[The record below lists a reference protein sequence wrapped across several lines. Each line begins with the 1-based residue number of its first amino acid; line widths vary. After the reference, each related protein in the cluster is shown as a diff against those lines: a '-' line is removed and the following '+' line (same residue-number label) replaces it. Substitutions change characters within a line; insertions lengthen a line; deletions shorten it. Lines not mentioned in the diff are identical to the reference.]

1 MTNAE
6 LLKKV
11 KDALSISG
19 NYQDATLNVYIEEVK
34 EYLKSAGLATET
46 IQGIKCVGIICRG
59 VTDLWAYGV
68 GEGKLSSYFMQRV
81 SQLVLDEKKVIA
93 DKPQEP
99 GSDSGLTEEQL
110 AKINTILIY
119 GDGSN
124 VLTDSGEY
132 VNFETTVKE
141 IIDKSGGVGESGKDG
156 KDGFSPI
163 AKVTKTGEITT
174 VSITDKNGTTTAKI
188 YDGANGKDGVDGS
201 NGVGIAKIEK
211 TATVGLID
219 TYTIFYTNNTT
230 TTFTVKNGKDGA
242 NGSGG
247 SESVDLSNYYNKSEV
262 DSKIDGLD
270 LGDKNVQA
278 DWNTADKASD
288 SYIRNKP
295 TIPKAYDDTALAER
309 VASLENSA
317 FSGNYEDLQNKPTI
331 PTKVS
336 QLENDKGYL
345 TQSDI
350 ETASTH
356 THANKAVL
364 DGITVEKVSEWNNK
378 SNFDGDYNSL
388 INKPSIPVVTNDL
401 TDSLKAQYDDAVKKA
416 HSHTNKSA
424 LDTITS
430 AKIKSW
436 DSKSEFTGS
445 YEDLT
450 DKPTIPSVEG
460 LATETYVDNAV
471 SSVPVYDDAEIKAS
485 VADLQTNKASKTDI
499 ADFQTQ
505 AQVESLVSSE
515 IAKIVANAPSNFDT
529 LKEIADWIATHENSA
544 SAMNTAI
551 TANTQAIANC
561 VKKTDITISAT
572 DIGEG
577 STLANGALY
586 FVYE

>member
-34 EYLKSAGLATET
+34 EYLKSAGIAAET

-81 SQLVLDEKKVIA
+81 SQLVLDEKKIIA

-99 GSDSGLTEEQL
+99 GSDSSLTEEQL
-110 AKINTILIY
+110 AKINAILIY

-262 DSKIDGLD
+262 DSK
-270 LGDKNVQA
+270 
-278 DWNTADKASD
+278 
-288 SYIRNKP
+288 
-295 TIPKAYDDTALAER
+295 
-309 VASLENSA
+309 
-317 FSGNYEDLQNKPTI
+317 
-331 PTKVS
+331 
-336 QLENDKGYL
+336 
-345 TQSDI
+345 
-350 ETASTH
+350 
-356 THANKAVL
+356 
-364 DGITVEKVSEWNNK
+364 
-378 SNFDGDYNSL
+378 
-388 INKPSIPVVTNDL
+388 
-401 TDSLKAQYDDAVKKA
+401 
-416 HSHTNKSA
+416 
-424 LDTITS
+424 
-430 AKIKSW
+430 
-436 DSKSEFTGS
+436 
-445 YEDLT
+445 EDLT

-505 AQVESLVSSE
+505 AQVKSLVSSE

-577 STLANGALY
+577 STLADGALY

>member
-1 MTNAE
+1 MTNTE

-110 AKINTILIY
+110 AKINTI
-119 GDGSN
+119 
-124 VLTDSGEY
+124 
-132 VNFETTVKE
+132 
-141 IIDKSGGVGESGKDG
+141 
-156 KDGFSPI
+156 
-163 AKVTKTGEITT
+163 
-174 VSITDKNGTTTAKI
+174 
-188 YDGANGKDGVDGS
+188 
-201 NGVGIAKIEK
+201 
-211 TATVGLID
+211 
-219 TYTIFYTNNTT
+219 
-230 TTFTVKNGKDGA
+230 TFTVKNGKDGA

-262 DSKIDGLD
+262 DSKIDGLN

-336 QLENDKGYL
+336 QLENDKDYL

-350 ETASTH
+350 ETTSTH

-364 DGITVEKVSEWNNK
+364 DGITAEKVSEWNNK

-388 INKPSIPVVTNDL
+388 TN
-401 TDSLKAQYDDAVKKA
+401 
-416 HSHTNKSA
+416 
-424 LDTITS
+424 
-430 AKIKSW
+430 
-436 DSKSEFTGS
+436 
-445 YEDLT
+445 
-450 DKPTIPSVEG
+450 KPTIPNVEG

-471 SSVPVYDDAEIKAS
+471 SSAPVYDDAEIKAS

-577 STLANGALY
+577 STLADGALY